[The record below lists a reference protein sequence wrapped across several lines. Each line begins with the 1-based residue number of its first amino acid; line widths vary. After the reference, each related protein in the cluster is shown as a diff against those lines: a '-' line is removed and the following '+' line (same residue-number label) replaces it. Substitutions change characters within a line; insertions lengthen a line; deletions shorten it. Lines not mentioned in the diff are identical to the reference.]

1 MAITTISTLSNTDT
15 ITTLKDRTNS
25 IINKLNTIA
34 LDPQNLTLL
43 DQASDPTDASVA
55 EGSFVLYMDETT
67 GDIFIKVKK
76 ASGTVR
82 KYRLVDYSVDTTSTN
97 GGVKYVS

>member
-25 IINKLNTIA
+25 IINKVNTID
-34 LDPQNLTLL
+34 LDTQNLTLL
-43 DQASDPTDASVA
+43 DQASDPADNSLSD
-55 EGSFVLYMDETT
+55 GSFVLYMDETT
-67 GDIFIKVKK
+67 ADVFVKIKN

-82 KYRLVDYSVDTTSTN
+82 RYRIVDYSAANNDVT
-97 GGVKYVS
+97 YVA